1 MDINNNMNIERTEQ
15 EIYAVID
22 QCAESINTGG
32 TAYPSMNYEQGVR
45 AAIEW
50 LIGNTDD
57 HPINE

>member
-1 MDINNNMNIERTEQ
+1 M
-15 EIYAVID
+15 ID